1 MGIVK
6 LVNKLLY
13 PNTYSSDAYVKYI
26 QKSGGVIGKNCYI
39 YEPKSVN
46 IDLFRPWLLSI
57 GDNVVICAKTT
68 ILTHDYSHTVLC
80 TKYGQNIGDAK
91 PVTIGNNVFI
101 GIGTLIVMGTEIGNN
116 VIIGA
121 QSVVHGKIPDDCV
134 VAGNPAK
141 VICTIEEFYEKR
153 LLNEEACAVQ
163 NVQLAI
169 NRIGRKPTIEEMG
182 DAFAWMYMPRDESTL
197 QRYPQF
203 FNLPGNDQSK
213 FKKDFMESNQKYKS
227 YEEFISSLNL

>member
-1 MGIVK
+1 MHKI
-6 LVNKLLY
+6 
-13 PNTYSSDAYVKYI
+13 
-26 QKSGGVIGKNCYI
+26 
-39 YEPKSVN
+39 
-46 IDLFRPWLLSI
+46 R
-57 GDNVVICAKTT
+57 
-68 ILTHDYSHTVLC
+68 
-80 TKYGQNIGDAK
+80 
-91 PVTIGNNVFI
+91 
-101 GIGTLIVMGTEIGNN
+101 TEYRRR
-116 VIIGA
+116 
-121 QSVVHGKIPDDCV
+121 DDCV